1 MLYGYAQYGNFRA
14 GASVQ
19 DAFKFRTAAKRGI
32 SVSGTD
38 GSMSFGEASNYHIEF
53 TPYQYL
59 YPLATL
65 GETALYPKFD
75 TEGWA
80 GTRRVK
86 KGEKAIYE

>member
-1 MLYGYAQYGNFRA
+1 MCRMSWCSDGNFRA

-19 DAFKFRTAAKRGI
+19 DAFKFRTAAKRG
-32 SVSGTD
+32 VTNVQ
-38 GSMSFGEASNYHIEF
+38 GETKSTYHIEF

-75 TEGWA
+75 TEG
-80 GTRRVK
+80 
-86 KGEKAIYE
+86 